1 MSGVCEND
9 SERCAQIKRTVV
21 ASATVVIAVTLVALF
36 VLMLPVAKGWRV
48 SVNDRQKRAD
58 AAAVHVAAGD
68 AALAAGLYDD
78 ALTEYMVA
86 TSLNPSDLS
95 FRNRQSRARILS
107 LAFNPPLIDSV
118 NLAEMR
124 GEVSVVKAAFPE
136 EAANTQVVAA
146 LIKFREGLVTDAIN
160 MLNEIGADSAS
171 AAVHLAK
178 AMLYQHVPEFESS
191 VAAEFDAALAVR
203 PDDYR
208 LQGIAGD
215 YFLSAGEVQKG
226 IELVRKASGKVRNLN
241 WLKALSA
248 FEVNSGDKDGAARDV
263 AVALNM
269 APRDPEVLSI
279 YGQVLINS
287 GKFAEASEVLQEAVS
302 IKESRETLLQLGM
315 AFNGMKRHDRAL
327 QVLTKVVQAGQDAIS
342 LFEYGNALVGTG
354 NIDEGLKVYNAVL
367 AAKDGAGTQDEDR
380 ILIGIKEQIR
390 TRIGQISAGTPAG
403 RK

>member
-118 NLAEMR
+118 NIAEMR
-124 GEVSVVKAAFPE
+124 GEVSIVKAAFPE

-160 MLNEIGADSAS
+160 MLNEIGADSS
-171 AAVHLAK
+171 SGAVHFAK
-178 AMLYQHVPEFESS
+178 AILYQHVPEFESS

-208 LQGIAGD
+208 LQGMAGD

-287 GKFAEASEVLQEAVS
+287 GKFVEASEVLQEAVS

-390 TRIGQISAGTPAG
+390 TRIGQISAGNPAG

>member
-1 MSGVCEND
+1 MSGECEND

-118 NLAEMR
+118 NIAEMR
-124 GEVSVVKAAFPE
+124 GEVSIVKAAFPE

-160 MLNEIGADSAS
+160 MLNEIGADSS
-171 AAVHLAK
+171 SGAVHFAK
-178 AMLYQHVPEFESS
+178 AILYQHVPEFESS

-208 LQGIAGD
+208 LQGMAGD

-287 GKFAEASEVLQEAVS
+287 GKFVEASEVLQEAVS

-390 TRIGQISAGTPAG
+390 TRIGQISAGNPAG

>member
-160 MLNEIGADSAS
+160 MLNEIGADSS
-171 AAVHLAK
+171 SGAVHFAK
-178 AMLYQHVPEFESS
+178 AILYQHVPEFESS